1 MEAQKACVLMGGYLL
16 GLLVAAAVCH
26 GAKLDVR
33 ASKVVDNVSESL
45 KIIDGINQSQ
55 PESAPDRCVGCN
67 LGVRAYMP
75 SYYSSLRLA
84 LCSAAACAGNLQR

>member
-1 MEAQKACVLMGGYLL
+1 MGRCLL

-33 ASKVVDNVSESL
+33 ASKVVDNVSEPSL
-45 KIIDGINQSQ
+45 NIVGTKQSQ
-55 PESAPDRCVGCN
+55 PESALDRCVGCK

-75 SYYSSLRLA
+75 SYYYSLRLA
-84 LCSAAACAGNLQR
+84 LCPAAACAGIV